1 MLRQL
6 DKPPDPSSQDPM
18 SGSWVFRGATNPN
31 QPRSLTVDVQV
42 AGNRLGAVIR
52 ASGISEEV
60 ARLSVT
66 VDLTLSRGLINGKLG
81 WSASGRP
88 A

>member
-1 MLRQL
+1 
-6 DKPPDPSSQDPM
+6 
-18 SGSWVFRGATNPN
+18 
-31 QPRSLTVDVQV
+31 
-42 AGNRLGAVIR
+42 
-52 ASGISEEV
+52 V